1 MPLPRTF
8 RGSALMAT
16 LSREVAAILLL
27 LPGGLLG
34 VILTMA
40 MLRNRTERPAR
51 VRHYSP
57 QLGLMTRSHRPV
69 AAQLGRPSLMLDL
82 RFTRWRSRHEFE
94 GACRVL
100 GPVKCR

>member
-1 MPLPRTF
+1 
-8 RGSALMAT
+8 MAT

-27 LPGGLLG
+27 LPRGLLG

-57 QLGLMTRSHRPV
+57 AAWSH
-69 AAQLGRPSLMLDL
+69 D
-82 RFTRWRSRHEFE
+82 T
-94 GACRVL
+94 
-100 GPVKCR
+100 